1 MEPTPGVQKIR
12 PEPLLGMTPIFLNLP
27 SNQYLQPMTSRLHS
41 QWAQGR
47 PAFNFFLT
55 IPNAWTAEVM
65 ARTGFDAI
73 TLDMQ
78 HGLIDF
84 ATALQQLQAISTTGA
99 LPFVRLQWN
108 EPSLIMKMLDAGAA
122 GLICPMIET
131 VEDTL
136 AFVRACRYPP
146 EGIRSYGPIRAGRL
160 AEGNYFQTANREVLA
175 FAMIETASAA
185 DNLAAIAAVP
195 GLSGLFVGPY
205 DLSVSMGLER
215 VADIHAPALRRVL
228 ERVLAACEKNGL
240 IPGIYSGNTPH
251 LAELSAMGF
260 RLISTGDD
268 TKLLEQGA
276 KALLGE
282 LRGER

>member
-1 MEPTPGVQKIR
+1 
-12 PEPLLGMTPIFLNLP
+12 
-27 SNQYLQPMTSRLHS
+27 MTSRLRGR
-41 QWAQGR
+41 WAEGR
-47 PAFNFFLT
+47 PAYNFFLT
-55 IPNAWTAEVM
+55 IPNAWTAEIM

-84 ATALQQLQAISTTGA
+84 ATALQQLQAIGTTGA
-99 LPFVRLQWN
+99 VPLARLQWN
-108 EPSLIMKMLDAGAA
+108 EPSHIMKMLDAGAA

-131 VEDTL
+131 AEDTL

-160 AEGNYFQTANREVLA
+160 AKGNYFQTANREALA

-185 DNLAAIAAVP
+185 DNLEAIAAVP

-205 DLSVSMGLER
+205 DLSVSMGVEQ
-215 VADIHAPALRRVL
+215 VADIHGPALRSVL
-228 ERVLAACEKNGL
+228 DRVLAACKTKGL
-240 IPGIYSGNTPH
+240 IPGIYSGNTGH

-276 KALLGE
+276 RALLQE
-282 LRGER
+282 LRESGQ